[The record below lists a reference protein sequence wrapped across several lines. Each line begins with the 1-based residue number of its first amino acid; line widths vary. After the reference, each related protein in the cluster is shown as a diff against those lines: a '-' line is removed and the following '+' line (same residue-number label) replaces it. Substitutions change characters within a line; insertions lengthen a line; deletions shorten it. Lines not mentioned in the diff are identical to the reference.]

1 MAEVNSPIGI
11 LIVAFIGAA
20 VTYAV
25 GYRNGAAQA
34 EARAEHEV
42 MQAVLWADDP
52 LQVAEFY
59 AGFRP
64 DPPEDVNPDDEV
76 DEEAIVA
83 DIKEADPTA
92 LAHIRPP
99 VPGATPE
106 AGILLMPTGTPAELD
121 WAPDTMH
128 PEPGAPTSHR
138 AMRRPFIGWLDD
150 TFTALTN
157 RLPWRHPGVELP
169 DNQPDCARCN
179 DAGRLDDPTISY
191 GWRPCPDCCCPEPGC
206 GLHTGGGLC
215 TTHRDADD
223 LREEAAA
230 KRGADL

>member
-1 MAEVNSPIGI
+1 MSSTITI
-11 LIVAFIGAA
+11 LTTFVVAGL
-20 VTYAV
+20 TYML
-25 GYRNGAAQA
+25 GFYNGAARA

-52 LQVAEFY
+52 LDVAVFY

-83 DIKEADPTA
+83 DMKEADPTA

-99 VPGATPE
+99 VPPADEDLPE
-106 AGILLMPTGTPAELD
+106 VDIMYPP
-121 WAPDTMH
+121 
-128 PEPGAPTSHR
+128 APTSHR
-138 AMRRPFIGWLDD
+138 KMRRPLVGWLDD
-150 TFTALTN
+150 TWTALVN
-157 RLPWRHPGVELP
+157 RLPRRNLGALLP
-169 DNQPDCARCN
+169 DYEPQCARCV
-179 DAGRLDDPTISY
+179 DTGRLDDPTISY
-191 GWRPCPDCCCPEPGC
+191 GWRPCPDCCCTEPGC

-230 KRGADL
+230 KRSADV